1 MEYKDYYQT
10 LGVSRSAHEDEIRK
24 AYRKLAK
31 QYHPDR
37 NRGNHAAEEK
47 FKDINEAYE
56 VLSDP
61 QKKARYDQVG
71 SDYQQWQR
79 SGTQGGFDW
88 SQYAGGM
95 PQGGS
100 RVEYADL
107 SDMFGNFSD
116 FFQSIFGDIPIQQ
129 SDVFTRGQ
137 RARPETGRASP
148 RNLPDVDVTITLEE
162 AFHGSTRIVQIG
174 DRRLEVKIPLGART
188 GTRIRLAGEGGAGTG
203 RSAGDLY
210 LKIQVA
216 DDPRWERR
224 EDDLSTEI
232 PVDVFTMIL
241 GGEVRVPTIDAKSI
255 LLKIPPETNSG
266 QSIRL
271 SGLGMPRLH
280 NPLARGDLY
289 VKVRAE
295 IPTRLNDPER
305 KLLEEF
311 VRLRK
316 KQV

>member
-10 LGVSRSAHEDEIRK
+10 IGVSRSAGEDEIRK

-37 NRGNHAAEEK
+37 NRGNREAEEK
-47 FKDINEAYE
+47 FKEINEAYE

-71 SDYQQWQR
+71 NDYQQWQH
-79 SGTQGGFDW
+79 SGTQGGFNW

-95 PQGGS
+95 PQEGT
-100 RVEYADL
+100 RVEYGDVSDL
-107 SDMFGNFSD
+107 FSD

-129 SDVFTRGQ
+129 SETFRRGQ
-137 RARPETGRASP
+137 RTRPETGRASA
-148 RNLPDVDVTITLEE
+148 RNLPDVDVVITLEE
-162 AFHGSTRIVQIG
+162 AFRGSTRIVQIG
-174 DRRLEVKIPLGART
+174 NRRLEVKIPAGAGT
-188 GTRIRLAGEGGAGTG
+188 GTRIRLAGEGGAG
-203 RSAGDLY
+203 DLF
-210 LKIQVA
+210 LKIQVS
-216 DDPRWERR
+216 DDPHWERR

-232 PVDVFTMIL
+232 PVDVMTMIL
-241 GGEVRVPTIDAKSI
+241 GGEVRITTIDAKSI

-280 NPLARGDLY
+280 NPSARGDLY
-289 VKVRAE
+289 AKIRAE
-295 IPTRLNDPER
+295 IPARLTESE
-305 KLLEEF
+305 KKVLEEF

-316 KQV
+316 QRG

>member
-37 NRGNHAAEEK
+37 NRGNRAAEEK
-47 FKDINEAYE
+47 FKEINEAYE

-129 SDVFTRGQ
+129 SDSFTRRQ

-148 RNLPDVDVTITLEE
+148 RNLPDVEVTITLEE
-162 AFHGSTRIVQIG
+162 AFRGSTRIVQIG
-174 DRRLEVKIPLGART
+174 NRRLEVKIPLGAGT
-188 GTRIRLAGEGGAGTG
+188 GTRIRLAGEGGAVTG

-224 EDDLSTEI
+224 EDDLSTEV

-241 GGEVRVPTIDAKSI
+241 GGEVRVSTIDGKSI

-280 NPLARGDLY
+280 NPSARGDLY

>member
-10 LGVSRSAHEDEIRK
+10 IGVSRSAGEDEIRK

-37 NRGNHAAEEK
+37 NRGNREAEEK
-47 FKDINEAYE
+47 FKEINEAYE

-71 SDYQQWQR
+71 NDYQQWQH
-79 SGTQGGFDW
+79 SGTQGGFNW

-95 PQGGS
+95 PQEGT
-100 RVEYADL
+100 RVEYGDVSDL
-107 SDMFGNFSD
+107 FSD

-129 SDVFTRGQ
+129 SETFRRGQ
-137 RARPETGRASP
+137 RTRPETGRASA
-148 RNLPDVDVTITLEE
+148 RNLPDVDVVITLEE
-162 AFHGSTRIVQIG
+162 AFRGSTRIVQIG
-174 DRRLEVKIPLGART
+174 NRRLEVKIPAGAGT
-188 GTRIRLAGEGGAGTG
+188 GTRIRLAGEGGT
-203 RSAGDLY
+203 GDLF
-210 LKIQVA
+210 LKIQVS
-216 DDPRWERR
+216 DDPHWERR

-232 PVDVFTMIL
+232 PVDAMTMIL
-241 GGEVRVPTIDAKSI
+241 GGEVRITTIDGKSI

-280 NPLARGDLY
+280 NPSARGDLY
-289 VKVRAE
+289 VKIRAE
-295 IPTRLNDPER
+295 IPTRLTESE
-305 KLLEEF
+305 KKVLEEF

-316 KQV
+316 QRG